1 MKRTLLG
8 LRGEKMKILL
18 VNKFLYPRGGAESYM
33 LGIGKKLEQLGHE
46 VQYFGMFDEK
56 NTVKN
61 EIGEYTGNMDFHTSS
76 LKKLAYPFKI
86 IYSFEAKKKLGR
98 VLDAFKP
105 DVVHLNNINF
115 QLTPSIIDE
124 TKKHGIPVVWT
135 LHDYQLICPAHLLYN
150 VQRNEI
156 CEKCVARGKTPCI
169 KNRCIHGSLAKSII
183 GVAEWRFYR
192 IKKTYKKV
200 DVFISP
206 SKFLYSKL
214 CSDSPELFEGKTEV
228 MHNYVTERKL
238 PEKAKSNF
246 DFPYVVFA
254 GRLSKEKGTDIL
266 AKTAKL
272 LPDVKFVVMG
282 DGPERAAFDNIENV
296 VATGFVS
303 GVELDEN
310 IAFAKALLLPS
321 VCFENCPMSILEAEM
336 FSVPCVTMNMGGMA
350 ELVEDGKTGLL
361 SERADAESFA
371 AAVRDILSDEKRLE
385 AMRENCKEKSGQ
397 NLTLDTYCKRL
408 LEIYKTA
415 GEKQCRK

>member
-1 MKRTLLG
+1 
-8 LRGEKMKILL
+8 MKILM

-33 LGIGKKLEQLGHE
+33 FGIGKRLEDTGHQVE
-46 VQYFGMFDEK
+46 YFGMYDEK
-56 NTVKN
+56 NIVENKD
-61 EIGEYTGNMDFHTSS
+61 GLYTQNMDFHTSS
-76 LKKLAYPFKI
+76 LKKLFYPFKI
-86 IYSFEAKKKLGR
+86 IYSLEAKKKIGKVIDR
-98 VLDAFKP
+98 MKP
-105 DVVHLNNINF
+105 DVIHLNNINF
-115 QLTPSIIDE
+115 QLTPSIIDAA
-124 TKKHGIPVVWT
+124 KKRGVPVVWT
-135 LHDYQLICPAHLLYN
+135 LHDYQLICPNHLLYN
-150 VQRNEI
+150 EQKGGI
-156 CEKCVARGKTPCI
+156 CEKCVGKGKAGCI
-169 KNRCIHGSLAKSII
+169 RDKCIHGSTVKSVI
-183 GVAEWRFYR
+183 GAAEWLFYR

-206 SKFLYSKL
+206 GNFHYSKL
-214 CSDSPELFEGKTEV
+214 CADRPGLFEGKTEV
-228 MHNYVTERKL
+228 VRNYVTERRL
-238 PEKAKSNF
+238 PENAESNF

-282 DGPERAAFDNIENV
+282 DGPEKAAFDNIENV

-303 GVELDEN
+303 GAKLDEN

-350 ELVEDGKTGLL
+350 ELVEDGRTGLL
-361 SERADAESFA
+361 SGGVDAESFA

-385 AMRENCKEKSGQ
+385 AMRENCKKKSEQ

-408 LEIYKTA
+408 LEIYRAA